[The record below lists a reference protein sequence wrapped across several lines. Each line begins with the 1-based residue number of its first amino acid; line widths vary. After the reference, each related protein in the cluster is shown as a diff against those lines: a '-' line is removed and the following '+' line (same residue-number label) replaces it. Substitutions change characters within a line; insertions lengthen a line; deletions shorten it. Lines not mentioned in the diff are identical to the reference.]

1 MALSRTKNKKFKSII
16 KYASQFSK
24 YYSNLF
30 KKYSINVSEIELD
43 KIEKIPITHKSEMP
57 ELHKNNL
64 PFGGLLTTEKTELK
78 HIYLSPGPI
87 YDAEGR
93 EKDYWGIEYVLKKLG
108 FGSGDIVLNSFS
120 YHLTPAGL
128 FFDNALVNAG
138 CTVFPAGVG
147 NSSVAIQ
154 AIYDIPCNA
163 FIGTPSYLY
172 SLKNKYYEF
181 FKKPFPVTKAIVAGE
196 PISETIR
203 NDFNKT
209 NMNVR
214 GIYATAEAGL
224 IGYECK
230 NFPGFHIAD
239 RVFVEIVD
247 ANGKKI
253 PAGKSGEVVITLL
266 SNHTYPLIRYG
277 TGDIAGLIKS
287 SCRPED
293 DLYLL
298 SNIEGRVDQ
307 TVKIRGMFVYP
318 SAVKELLSDF
328 KQIKRAKLVV
338 ERKHERDYVIL
349 FLEIE
354 SDMDYNKLVLNAKRI
369 MKIKIDSIKK
379 ARIDRDDDRLIED
392 RRRF

>member
-1 MALSRTKNKKFKSII
+1 MALSRNKNKKFESII
-16 KYASQFSK
+16 KHASQFSK

-30 KKYSINVSEIELD
+30 RKYSINTSEIGLD
-43 KIEKIPITHKSEMP
+43 KIEKIPITHKSEIP
-57 ELHKNNL
+57 ELHRDNL
-64 PFGGLLTTEKTELK
+64 PFGSFLTTEKTELK

-108 FGSGDIVLNSFS
+108 FGGGDIVLNSFN

-147 NSSVAIQ
+147 NSSLVVQ
-154 AIYDIPCNA
+154 AIDDIPCNA

-172 SLKNKYYEF
+172 SLKKKYYEF

-209 NMNVR
+209 KMDVR

-253 PAGKSGEVVITLL
+253 PTGKSGEVIITLL

-277 TGDIAGLIKS
+277 TGDIARLIKS
-287 SCRPED
+287 DCRPED
-293 DLYLL
+293 NLYLL

-318 SAVKELLSDF
+318 SAIKELLSNF
-328 KQIKRAKLVV
+328 KQIKKAKLVV
-338 ERKHERDYVIL
+338 ERKQERDYVTL

-354 SDMDYNKLVLNAKRI
+354 SDMDYNKLALNAKRI

-379 ARIDRDDDRLIED
+379 AKITSDDRLIED
-392 RRRF
+392 RRKF

>member
-1 MALSRTKNKKFKSII
+1 M
-16 KYASQFSK
+16 
-24 YYSNLF
+24 
-30 KKYSINVSEIELD
+30 D
-43 KIEKIPITHKSEMP
+43 
-57 ELHKNNL
+57 
-64 PFGGLLTTEKTELK
+64 
-78 HIYLSPGPI
+78 
-87 YDAEGR
+87 
-93 EKDYWGIEYVLKKLG
+93 
-108 FGSGDIVLNSFS
+108 
-120 YHLTPAGL
+120 
-128 FFDNALVNAG
+128 
-138 CTVFPAGVG
+138 
-147 NSSVAIQ
+147 
-154 AIYDIPCNA
+154 
-163 FIGTPSYLY
+163 
-172 SLKNKYYEF
+172 
-181 FKKPFPVTKAIVAGE
+181 
-196 PISETIR
+196 
-203 NDFNKT
+203 
-209 NMNVR
+209 VR
-214 GIYATAEAGL
+214 GVYATAEAGL

-253 PAGKSGEVVITLL
+253 PTGESGEVVITLL

-287 SCRPED
+287 GCHSED

-328 KQIKRAKLVV
+328 EQIKRAKLVV
-338 ERKHERDYVIL
+338 ERKQERDYVIL

-354 SDMDYNKLVLNAKRI
+354 SDIDYNKLALNAKRI

-379 ARIDRDDDRLIED
+379 AKIDRDDDRLIED